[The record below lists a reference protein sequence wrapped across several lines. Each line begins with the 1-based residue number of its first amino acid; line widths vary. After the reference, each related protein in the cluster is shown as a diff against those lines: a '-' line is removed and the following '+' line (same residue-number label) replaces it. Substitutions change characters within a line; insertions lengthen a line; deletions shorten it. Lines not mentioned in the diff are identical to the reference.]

1 MMMSAPSVSPA
12 TSSMMMRTSTTPKAN
27 NNNNIRKPTKQRSS
41 DAMKCDAM
49 ATCTTPPSR
58 RSSWSIARSSARCG
72 VQTKTTTTT
81 TTMMKNESNNNN
93 NNNKTMK
100 EQQRRRNA
108 TITKANDD
116 SSSSSSSSVDASSD
130 DPFEFGSKSKKRR
143 RRDGKSTRR
152 ATVAVDSPA
161 IAAAKGESER
171 TVVEESEE
179 AFLKFLGFYIAII
192 FAFGVVLALSAFKIW
207 PDSVD
212 SFITDTLYP
221 AFTPFVGGFLVFS
234 SIYGLIKTRSD
245 PTSKS
250 G

>member
-1 MMMSAPSVSPA
+1 MMAKVNNTMKVSNVRKA
-12 TSSMMMRTSTTPKAN
+12 AIKCNGMAAFTSS
-27 NNNNIRKPTKQRSS
+27 RSS
-41 DAMKCDAM
+41 FGG
-49 ATCTTPPSR
+49 
-58 RSSWSIARSSARCG
+58 SIARSSAHL
-72 VQTKTTTTT
+72 QTTTTT
-81 TTMMKNESNNNN
+81 TTLMMIKKNQSNNIH
-93 NNNKTMK
+93 KMTR
-100 EQQRRRNA
+100 EQQRRNA
-108 TITKANDD
+108 TITKANEDD
-116 SSSSSSSSVDASSD
+116 ESSSSSSSSSPSDASND

-161 IAAAKGESER
+161 IAAAKGEAER

-179 AFLKFLGFYIAII
+179 AFLKFLGLYIAII

-212 SFITDTLYP
+212 AFITDTLYP

-245 PTSKS
+245 PNSKS

>member
-1 MMMSAPSVSPA
+1 MSATRSVSPT
-12 TSSMMMRTSTTPKAN
+12 TSSMLRTRKTTPKA
-27 NNNNIRKPTKQRSS
+27 NNNNIRKPTKQRSTN
-41 DAMKCDAM
+41 AM
-49 ATCTTPPSR
+49 ATFTSPSSR

-72 VQTKTTTTT
+72 VQTKTTLTT
-81 TTMMKNESNNNN
+81 TTMMKKNESNN
-93 NNNKTMK
+93 KTVK
-100 EQQRRRNA
+100 EQQQQQQRRNA
-108 TITKANDD
+108 TITKANEDD
-116 SSSSSSSSVDASSD
+116 SSSSSSSVDASSD

>member
-1 MMMSAPSVSPA
+1 MMLATRTVSPTTSMMA
-12 TSSMMMRTSTTPKAN
+12 KVNNTMKVSNVRKAAIKCNGMAAFTSS
-27 NNNNIRKPTKQRSS
+27 RSS
-41 DAMKCDAM
+41 FGG
-49 ATCTTPPSR
+49 
-58 RSSWSIARSSARCG
+58 SIARSSAHL
-72 VQTKTTTTT
+72 QTTTTT
-81 TTMMKNESNNNN
+81 TTTLMMIKKNQSNNIH
-93 NNNKTMK
+93 KTTR
-100 EQQRRRNA
+100 EQQRRNA
-108 TITKANDD
+108 TITKANEDD
-116 SSSSSSSSVDASSD
+116 ESSSSSSSLSPSDASND

-161 IAAAKGESER
+161 IAAAKGEAER

-179 AFLKFLGFYIAII
+179 AFLKFLGLYIAII

-212 SFITDTLYP
+212 TFITDTLYP
-221 AFTPFVGGFLVFS
+221 AYTPFVGGFLVFS

-245 PTSKS
+245 PNSKS

>member
-1 MMMSAPSVSPA
+1 MMMSATRSVSPT
-12 TSSMMMRTSTTPKAN
+12 TSSMLRTRKTTPKA
-27 NNNNIRKPTKQRSS
+27 NNNNIRKPTKQRSTN
-41 DAMKCDAM
+41 AM
-49 ATCTTPPSR
+49 ATFTSPSSR

-72 VQTKTTTTT
+72 VQTKTTLTTL
-81 TTMMKNESNNNN
+81 TTMMMKKNESNN
-93 NNNKTMK
+93 KTVK
-100 EQQRRRNA
+100 EQQQQRRNA
-108 TITKANDD
+108 TITKANEDD
-116 SSSSSSSSVDASSD
+116 SSSSSSSVDASSD

>member
-1 MMMSAPSVSPA
+1 MSATRSVSPT
-12 TSSMMMRTSTTPKAN
+12 TSSMVRTRTTTPKA
-27 NNNNIRKPTKQRSS
+27 NNNNIRKPTKQRSTN
-41 DAMKCDAM
+41 AM
-49 ATCTTPPSR
+49 ATFTSPSSR

-72 VQTKTTTTT
+72 VQTKTTLTT
-81 TTMMKNESNNNN
+81 TTMMKKNES
-93 NNNKTMK
+93 NNKTMK
-100 EQQRRRNA
+100 EQQQQRRNA
-108 TITKANDD
+108 TITKANEDD
-116 SSSSSSSSVDASSD
+116 SSSSSSSVDASSD

-152 ATVAVDSPA
+152 ATVAVDSLA

>member
-1 MMMSAPSVSPA
+1 MMMSATRSVSPT
-12 TSSMMMRTSTTPKAN
+12 TSSMLRIRKTTPKA
-27 NNNNIRKPTKQRSS
+27 NNNNIRKPTKQRSTN
-41 DAMKCDAM
+41 AM
-49 ATCTTPPSR
+49 ATFTSPSSR
-58 RSSWSIARSSARCG
+58 RSSSWSIARSSARCG
-72 VQTKTTTTT
+72 VQTKTTLTT
-81 TTMMKNESNNNN
+81 TTMMKKNESNN
-93 NNNKTMK
+93 KTVK
-100 EQQRRRNA
+100 EQQQQQRRNA
-108 TITKANDD
+108 TITKANEDD
-116 SSSSSSSSVDASSD
+116 SSSSSSSVDASSD

>member
-1 MMMSAPSVSPA
+1 MMMSAPSVSPT
-12 TSSMMMRTSTTPKAN
+12 TSSMMMMTSGTTPKA

-100 EQQRRRNA
+100 EQQQRRNA

-116 SSSSSSSSVDASSD
+116 DSSSSSSSVDASSD

>member
-1 MMMSAPSVSPA
+1 MMMSATRSVSPT
-12 TSSMMMRTSTTPKAN
+12 TSSMLRTRKTTPKA
-27 NNNNIRKPTKQRSS
+27 NNNNIRKPTKQRSTN
-41 DAMKCDAM
+41 AM
-49 ATCTTPPSR
+49 ATFTSPSSR

-72 VQTKTTTTT
+72 VQTKTTLT
-81 TTMMKNESNNNN
+81 TTMMMKKNES
-93 NNNKTMK
+93 NNKTMK
-100 EQQRRRNA
+100 EQQQQRRNA
-108 TITKANDD
+108 TITKANEDD
-116 SSSSSSSSVDASSD
+116 SSSSSSSVDASSD

>member
-1 MMMSAPSVSPA
+1 MMSATRSVSPT
-12 TSSMMMRTSTTPKAN
+12 TSSMLRTRKTTPKA
-27 NNNNIRKPTKQRSS
+27 NNNNIRKPTKQRSTN
-41 DAMKCDAM
+41 AM
-49 ATCTTPPSR
+49 ATFTSPSSR

-72 VQTKTTTTT
+72 VQTKTTLTT
-81 TTMMKNESNNNN
+81 TTMMKKNESNN
-93 NNNKTMK
+93 KTVK
-100 EQQRRRNA
+100 EQQQQQQRRNA
-108 TITKANDD
+108 TITKANEDD
-116 SSSSSSSSVDASSD
+116 SSSSSSSVDASSD

>member
-1 MMMSAPSVSPA
+1 MMSATTSVSPT
-12 TSSMMMRTSTTPKAN
+12 TSSMLRTRTTTPKAN
-27 NNNNIRKPTKQRSS
+27 NNNNIRKPTKQRSTN
-41 DAMKCDAM
+41 AM
-49 ATCTTPPSR
+49 ATFTSPSSR

-72 VQTKTTTTT
+72 VQTKTTLTT
-81 TTMMKNESNNNN
+81 TTMMKKNES
-93 NNNKTMK
+93 NNKTMK
-100 EQQRRRNA
+100 EQQQQRRNA
-108 TITKANDD
+108 TITKANEDD
-116 SSSSSSSSVDASSD
+116 SSSSSSSVDASSD

>member
-1 MMMSAPSVSPA
+1 MMMSATRSVSPT
-12 TSSMMMRTSTTPKAN
+12 TSSMLRIRKTTPKA
-27 NNNNIRKPTKQRSS
+27 NNNNIRKPTKQRSTN
-41 DAMKCDAM
+41 AM
-49 ATCTTPPSR
+49 ATFTSPSSR
-58 RSSWSIARSSARCG
+58 RSSSWSIARSSARCG
-72 VQTKTTTTT
+72 VQTKTTLTT
-81 TTMMKNESNNNN
+81 TTMMKKNESNN
-93 NNNKTMK
+93 KTVK
-100 EQQRRRNA
+100 EQQQQQRRNA
-108 TITKANDD
+108 TITKANEDD
-116 SSSSSSSSVDASSD
+116 DSLSSSSSSPSDASND

>member
-1 MMMSAPSVSPA
+1 MSATRSVSPT
-12 TSSMMMRTSTTPKAN
+12 TSSMLRIRKTTPKA
-27 NNNNIRKPTKQRSS
+27 NNNNIRKPTKQRSTN
-41 DAMKCDAM
+41 AM
-49 ATCTTPPSR
+49 ATFTSPSSR
-58 RSSWSIARSSARCG
+58 RSSSWSIARSSARCG
-72 VQTKTTTTT
+72 VQTKTTLTT
-81 TTMMKNESNNNN
+81 TTMMKKNESNN
-93 NNNKTMK
+93 KTVK
-100 EQQRRRNA
+100 EQQQQQQRRNA
-108 TITKANDD
+108 TITKANEDD
-116 SSSSSSSSVDASSD
+116 SSSSSSSVDASSD

>member
-1 MMMSAPSVSPA
+1 MMMLATRTVSPTTSMMA
-12 TSSMMMRTSTTPKAN
+12 KVNNTMKVSNVRKAAIKCNGTAAFTSS
-27 NNNNIRKPTKQRSS
+27 RSS
-41 DAMKCDAM
+41 FGG
-49 ATCTTPPSR
+49 
-58 RSSWSIARSSARCG
+58 SIARSSAHL
-72 VQTKTTTTT
+72 QTTTTT
-81 TTMMKNESNNNN
+81 TTTTLMMIKKNQSNNIH
-93 NNNKTMK
+93 KMTR
-100 EQQRRRNA
+100 EQQRRNA
-108 TITKANDD
+108 TITKANEDD
-116 SSSSSSSSVDASSD
+116 DSLSSSSSSPSDASND

-161 IAAAKGESER
+161 IAAAKGEAER

-179 AFLKFLGFYIAII
+179 AFLKFLGLYIAII

-212 SFITDTLYP
+212 AFITDTLYP

-245 PTSKS
+245 PNSKS

>member
-1 MMMSAPSVSPA
+1 MMMSATRSVSPT
-12 TSSMMMRTSTTPKAN
+12 TSMLRTRKTTPKA
-27 NNNNIRKPTKQRSS
+27 NNNNIRKPTKQRSTN
-41 DAMKCDAM
+41 AM
-49 ATCTTPPSR
+49 ATFTSPSSR
-58 RSSWSIARSSARCG
+58 RSSSWSIARSSARCG
-72 VQTKTTTTT
+72 VQTKTTLTT
-81 TTMMKNESNNNN
+81 TTMMKKNESNN
-93 NNNKTMK
+93 KTVK
-100 EQQRRRNA
+100 EQQQQQRRNA
-108 TITKANDD
+108 TITKANEDD
-116 SSSSSSSSVDASSD
+116 SSSSSSSVDASSD

>member
-1 MMMSAPSVSPA
+1 MMAKVNNTMKVSNVRKA
-12 TSSMMMRTSTTPKAN
+12 AIKCNGMAAFTSS
-27 NNNNIRKPTKQRSS
+27 RSS
-41 DAMKCDAM
+41 FGG
-49 ATCTTPPSR
+49 
-58 RSSWSIARSSARCG
+58 SIARSSAHS
-72 VQTKTTTTT
+72 QTTTTKTTTL
-81 TTMMKNESNNNN
+81 MMIKKNQSNNIH
-93 NNNKTMK
+93 KTTR
-100 EQQRRRNA
+100 EQQRRNA
-108 TITKANDD
+108 TITKANEDD
-116 SSSSSSSSVDASSD
+116 ESSSSSSSSSPPDASND

-161 IAAAKGESER
+161 IAAAKGEAER

-179 AFLKFLGFYIAII
+179 AFLKFLGLYIAII

-212 SFITDTLYP
+212 TFITDTLYP
-221 AFTPFVGGFLVFS
+221 AYTPFVGGFLVFS

-245 PTSKS
+245 PNSKS

>member
-1 MMMSAPSVSPA
+1 MMMLATRTVSPTTSMMA
-12 TSSMMMRTSTTPKAN
+12 KVNNTMKVSNVRKAAIKCNGTAAFTSS
-27 NNNNIRKPTKQRSS
+27 RSS
-41 DAMKCDAM
+41 FGG
-49 ATCTTPPSR
+49 
-58 RSSWSIARSSARCG
+58 SIARSSAHL
-72 VQTKTTTTT
+72 QTTTTT
-81 TTMMKNESNNNN
+81 TTLMMIKKNQSNNIH
-93 NNNKTMK
+93 KTRR
-100 EQQRRRNA
+100 EQQRRNA
-108 TITKANDD
+108 TITKANEDD
-116 SSSSSSSSVDASSD
+116 ESSSSSSSSSPSDASND

-161 IAAAKGESER
+161 IAAAKGEAER

-179 AFLKFLGFYIAII
+179 AFLKFLGLYIAII

-212 SFITDTLYP
+212 AFITDTLYP

-245 PTSKS
+245 PNSKS

>member
-1 MMMSAPSVSPA
+1 MLATRTVSPTTSMMA
-12 TSSMMMRTSTTPKAN
+12 KVNNTMKVSNVRKAAIKCNGMAAFTSS
-27 NNNNIRKPTKQRSS
+27 RSS
-41 DAMKCDAM
+41 FGG
-49 ATCTTPPSR
+49 
-58 RSSWSIARSSARCG
+58 SIARSSAHL
-72 VQTKTTTTT
+72 QTTTTT
-81 TTMMKNESNNNN
+81 TTTLMMIKKNQSNNIH
-93 NNNKTMK
+93 KTRR
-100 EQQRRRNA
+100 EQQRRSG
-108 TITKANDD
+108 TITKANEDD
-116 SSSSSSSSVDASSD
+116 DSLSSSSSSSSGASND

-161 IAAAKGESER
+161 IAAAKGEAEK

-179 AFLKFLGFYIAII
+179 AFLKFLGLYIAII

-221 AFTPFVGGFLVFS
+221 AYTPFVGGFLVLS

-245 PTSKS
+245 PNSKS

>member
-1 MMMSAPSVSPA
+1 MMMLATRTVSPTTSMMA
-12 TSSMMMRTSTTPKAN
+12 KVNNTMKVSNVRKAAIKCNGTAAFTSS
-27 NNNNIRKPTKQRSS
+27 RSS
-41 DAMKCDAM
+41 FGG
-49 ATCTTPPSR
+49 
-58 RSSWSIARSSARCG
+58 SIARSSAHL
-72 VQTKTTTTT
+72 QTTTTT
-81 TTMMKNESNNNN
+81 TTLMMIKKNQSNNIH
-93 NNNKTMK
+93 KMTR
-100 EQQRRRNA
+100 EQQRRNA
-108 TITKANDD
+108 TITKANEDD
-116 SSSSSSSSVDASSD
+116 ESSSSSSSSSPSDASND

-161 IAAAKGESER
+161 IAAAKGEAER

-179 AFLKFLGFYIAII
+179 AFLKFLGLYIAII

-212 SFITDTLYP
+212 AFITDTLYP
-221 AFTPFVGGFLVFS
+221 AYTPFVGGFLVFS

-245 PTSKS
+245 PNSKS

>member
-1 MMMSAPSVSPA
+1 MMSATRSVSPT
-12 TSSMMMRTSTTPKAN
+12 TSSMLRIRKTTPKA
-27 NNNNIRKPTKQRSS
+27 NNNNIRKPTKQRSTN
-41 DAMKCDAM
+41 AM
-49 ATCTTPPSR
+49 ATFTSPSSR
-58 RSSWSIARSSARCG
+58 RSSSWSIARSSARCG
-72 VQTKTTTTT
+72 VQTKTTLTT
-81 TTMMKNESNNNN
+81 TTMMKKNESNN
-93 NNNKTMK
+93 KTVK
-100 EQQRRRNA
+100 EQQQQQRRNA
-108 TITKANDD
+108 TITKANEDD
-116 SSSSSSSSVDASSD
+116 SSSSSSVDASSD

>member
-1 MMMSAPSVSPA
+1 MMMSATRSVSPT
-12 TSSMMMRTSTTPKAN
+12 TSSMLRIRKTTPKA
-27 NNNNIRKPTKQRSS
+27 NNNNIRKPTKQRSTN
-41 DAMKCDAM
+41 AM
-49 ATCTTPPSR
+49 ATFTSPSSR
-58 RSSWSIARSSARCG
+58 RSSSWSIARSSARCG
-72 VQTKTTTTT
+72 VQTKTTLTT
-81 TTMMKNESNNNN
+81 TTMMKKNESNN
-93 NNNKTMK
+93 KTLK
-100 EQQRRRNA
+100 EQQQQQRRNA
-108 TITKANDD
+108 TITKANEDD
-116 SSSSSSSSVDASSD
+116 SSSSSSSVDASSD

>member
-1 MMMSAPSVSPA
+1 MMSATRSVSPT
-12 TSSMMMRTSTTPKAN
+12 TSSMLRTRKTTPKA
-27 NNNNIRKPTKQRSS
+27 NNNNIRKPTKQRSTN
-41 DAMKCDAM
+41 AM
-49 ATCTTPPSR
+49 ATFTSPSSR
-58 RSSWSIARSSARCG
+58 RSSSWSIARSSARCG
-72 VQTKTTTTT
+72 VQTKTTLTT
-81 TTMMKNESNNNN
+81 TTMMKKNESNN
-93 NNNKTMK
+93 KTLK
-100 EQQRRRNA
+100 EQQQQQRRNA
-108 TITKANDD
+108 TITKANEDD
-116 SSSSSSSSVDASSD
+116 SSSSSSSVDASSD

>member
-1 MMMSAPSVSPA
+1 MMMSATRSVSPT
-12 TSSMMMRTSTTPKAN
+12 TSSMLRTRKTTPKA
-27 NNNNIRKPTKQRSS
+27 NNNNIRKPTKQRSTN
-41 DAMKCDAM
+41 AM
-49 ATCTTPPSR
+49 ATFTSPSSR
-58 RSSWSIARSSARCG
+58 RSSSWSIARSSARCG
-72 VQTKTTTTT
+72 VQTKTTLTT
-81 TTMMKNESNNNN
+81 TTMMKKNESNN
-93 NNNKTMK
+93 KTVK
-100 EQQRRRNA
+100 EQQQQQRRNA
-108 TITKANDD
+108 TITKANEDD
-116 SSSSSSSSVDASSD
+116 SSSSSSVDASSD

>member
-1 MMMSAPSVSPA
+1 MMMSAARSVSPT
-12 TSSMMMRTSTTPKAN
+12 TSSMLRTRKTTPKA
-27 NNNNIRKPTKQRSS
+27 NNNNIRKPTKQRSTN
-41 DAMKCDAM
+41 AM
-49 ATCTTPPSR
+49 ATFTSPSSR

-72 VQTKTTTTT
+72 VQTKTTLTT
-81 TTMMKNESNNNN
+81 TTMMKKNESNN
-93 NNNKTMK
+93 KTVK
-100 EQQRRRNA
+100 EQQQQQRRNA
-108 TITKANDD
+108 TITKANEDD

>member
-1 MMMSAPSVSPA
+1 MMSATRSVSPT
-12 TSSMMMRTSTTPKAN
+12 TSSMLRTRKITPKA
-27 NNNNIRKPTKQRSS
+27 NNNNIRKPTKQRSTN
-41 DAMKCDAM
+41 AM
-49 ATCTTPPSR
+49 ATFTSPSSR

-72 VQTKTTTTT
+72 VQTKTTLTT
-81 TTMMKNESNNNN
+81 TTMMKKNES
-93 NNNKTMK
+93 NNKTMK
-100 EQQRRRNA
+100 EQQQQRRNA
-108 TITKANDD
+108 TITKANEDD
-116 SSSSSSSSVDASSD
+116 SSSSSSSVDASSD

>member
-1 MMMSAPSVSPA
+1 MMMSATRSASPT
-12 TSSMMMRTSTTPKAN
+12 TSSMLRTRTTTPKA
-27 NNNNIRKPTKQRSS
+27 NNNNIRKPTKQRSTN
-41 DAMKCDAM
+41 AM
-49 ATCTTPPSR
+49 ATFTPSSR

-72 VQTKTTTTT
+72 VQTKTTLT
-81 TTMMKNESNNNN
+81 TTMMMKKNES
-93 NNNKTMK
+93 NNKTMK
-100 EQQRRRNA
+100 EQQEQRRYA
-108 TITKANDD
+108 TITKANEDD
-116 SSSSSSSSVDASSD
+116 SSSSSSSVDASSE

>member
-1 MMMSAPSVSPA
+1 MMMSATRSVSPT
-12 TSSMMMRTSTTPKAN
+12 TSSMLRTRTTTPKAN
-27 NNNNIRKPTKQRSS
+27 NNNNIRKPTKQRSTN
-41 DAMKCDAM
+41 AM
-49 ATCTTPPSR
+49 ATFTSPSSR

-72 VQTKTTTTT
+72 VQTKTTLTT
-81 TTMMKNESNNNN
+81 TTMMKKNES
-93 NNNKTMK
+93 NNKTMK
-100 EQQRRRNA
+100 EQQQQRRNA
-108 TITKANDD
+108 TITKANEDD
-116 SSSSSSSSVDASSD
+116 SSSSSSSVDASSD

>member
-1 MMMSAPSVSPA
+1 MMAKVNNTMKVSNVRKA
-12 TSSMMMRTSTTPKAN
+12 AIKCNGMAAFTSS
-27 NNNNIRKPTKQRSS
+27 RSS
-41 DAMKCDAM
+41 FGG
-49 ATCTTPPSR
+49 
-58 RSSWSIARSSARCG
+58 SIARSSAHL
-72 VQTKTTTTT
+72 QTTTTT
-81 TTMMKNESNNNN
+81 TTTLMMIKKNQSNNIH
-93 NNNKTMK
+93 KTTR
-100 EQQRRRNA
+100 EQQRRNA
-108 TITKANDD
+108 TITKANEDD
-116 SSSSSSSSVDASSD
+116 ESSSSSSSSSPPDASND

-161 IAAAKGESER
+161 IAAAKGEAER

-179 AFLKFLGFYIAII
+179 AFLKFLGLYIAII

-212 SFITDTLYP
+212 TFITDTLYP
-221 AFTPFVGGFLVFS
+221 AYTPFVGGFLVFS

-245 PTSKS
+245 PNSKS

>member
-1 MMMSAPSVSPA
+1 MMMLATRTVSPTTSMMA
-12 TSSMMMRTSTTPKAN
+12 KVNNTMKVSNVRKAAIKCNGTATFTSS
-27 NNNNIRKPTKQRSS
+27 RSS
-41 DAMKCDAM
+41 FGG
-49 ATCTTPPSR
+49 
-58 RSSWSIARSSARCG
+58 SIARSSAHL
-72 VQTKTTTTT
+72 QTTTTT
-81 TTMMKNESNNNN
+81 TTTLMMIKKNQSNNIH
-93 NNNKTMK
+93 KTTR
-100 EQQRRRNA
+100 EQQRRNA
-108 TITKANDD
+108 TITKANEDD
-116 SSSSSSSSVDASSD
+116 ESSSSSSSSSPPDASND

-161 IAAAKGESER
+161 IAAAKGEAER

-179 AFLKFLGFYIAII
+179 AFLKFLGLYIAII

-212 SFITDTLYP
+212 AFITDTLYP
-221 AFTPFVGGFLVFS
+221 AYTPFVGGFLVFS

-245 PTSKS
+245 PNSKS

>member
-1 MMMSAPSVSPA
+1 MMMLATRTVSPTTSMMA
-12 TSSMMMRTSTTPKAN
+12 KVNNTMKVSNVRKAAIKCNGTAAFTSS
-27 NNNNIRKPTKQRSS
+27 RSS
-41 DAMKCDAM
+41 FGG
-49 ATCTTPPSR
+49 
-58 RSSWSIARSSARCG
+58 SIARSSAHL
-72 VQTKTTTTT
+72 QTTTTT
-81 TTMMKNESNNNN
+81 TLMMIKKNQSNNIH
-93 NNNKTMK
+93 KTTR
-100 EQQRRRNA
+100 EQQRRNA
-108 TITKANDD
+108 TITKANEDD
-116 SSSSSSSSVDASSD
+116 ESSSSSSSSSPSDASND

-161 IAAAKGESER
+161 IAAAKGEAER

-179 AFLKFLGFYIAII
+179 AFLKFLGLYIAII

-212 SFITDTLYP
+212 TFITDTLYP
-221 AFTPFVGGFLVFS
+221 AYTPFVGGFLVFS

-245 PTSKS
+245 PNSKS

>member
-1 MMMSAPSVSPA
+1 MMSATRSVSPT
-12 TSSMMMRTSTTPKAN
+12 TSSMLRTRKITPKA
-27 NNNNIRKPTKQRSS
+27 NNNNIRKPTKQRSTN
-41 DAMKCDAM
+41 AM
-49 ATCTTPPSR
+49 ATFTSPSSR

-72 VQTKTTTTT
+72 VQTKTTLT
-81 TTMMKNESNNNN
+81 TTMMMKKNES
-93 NNNKTMK
+93 NNKTMK
-100 EQQRRRNA
+100 EQQQQRRNA
-108 TITKANDD
+108 TITKANEDD
-116 SSSSSSSSVDASSD
+116 SSSSSSSVDASSD

>member
-1 MMMSAPSVSPA
+1 MMMSATRSVSPT
-12 TSSMMMRTSTTPKAN
+12 TSSMLRTRTTTPKA
-27 NNNNIRKPTKQRSS
+27 NNNNIRKPTKQRSTN
-41 DAMKCDAM
+41 AM
-49 ATCTTPPSR
+49 ATFTTSPSR

-72 VQTKTTTTT
+72 VQTKTTLTT
-81 TTMMKNESNNNN
+81 TTMMKKNESNN
-93 NNNKTMK
+93 KTRK
-100 EQQRRRNA
+100 EQQQQRRNA
-108 TITKANDD
+108 TITKANEDD
-116 SSSSSSSSVDASSD
+116 SSSSSSSVDASSD

>member
-1 MMMSAPSVSPA
+1 MMSATRSVSPT
-12 TSSMMMRTSTTPKAN
+12 TSSMLRIRKTTPKA
-27 NNNNIRKPTKQRSS
+27 NNNNIRKPTKQRSTN
-41 DAMKCDAM
+41 AM
-49 ATCTTPPSR
+49 ATFTSPSSR
-58 RSSWSIARSSARCG
+58 RSSSWSIARSSARCG
-72 VQTKTTTTT
+72 VQTKTTLTT
-81 TTMMKNESNNNN
+81 TTMMKKNESNN
-93 NNNKTMK
+93 KTLK
-100 EQQRRRNA
+100 EQQQQQRRNA
-108 TITKANDD
+108 TITKANEDD
-116 SSSSSSSSVDASSD
+116 SSSSSSSVDASSD

>member
-1 MMMSAPSVSPA
+1 MSATRSVSPT
-12 TSSMMMRTSTTPKAN
+12 TSSMLRIRKTTPKA
-27 NNNNIRKPTKQRSS
+27 NNNNIRKPTKQRSTN
-41 DAMKCDAM
+41 AM
-49 ATCTTPPSR
+49 ATFTSPSSR

-72 VQTKTTTTT
+72 VQTKTTLTT
-81 TTMMKNESNNNN
+81 TTMMKKNESNN
-93 NNNKTMK
+93 KTVK
-100 EQQRRRNA
+100 EQQQQQQRRNA
-108 TITKANDD
+108 TITKANEDD
-116 SSSSSSSSVDASSD
+116 SSSSSSSVDASSD

-152 ATVAVDSPA
+152 ATVAVDSLA

>member
-1 MMMSAPSVSPA
+1 MMMLATRTVSPTTSMMA
-12 TSSMMMRTSTTPKAN
+12 KVNNTMKVSNVRKAAIKCNGTAAFTSS
-27 NNNNIRKPTKQRSS
+27 RSS
-41 DAMKCDAM
+41 FGG
-49 ATCTTPPSR
+49 
-58 RSSWSIARSSARCG
+58 SIARSSAHL
-72 VQTKTTTTT
+72 QTTTTT
-81 TTMMKNESNNNN
+81 TTLMMIKKNQSNNIH
-93 NNNKTMK
+93 KMTR
-100 EQQRRRNA
+100 EQQRRNA
-108 TITKANDD
+108 TITKANEDD
-116 SSSSSSSSVDASSD
+116 ESSSSSSSSSPSDASND

-161 IAAAKGESER
+161 IAAAKGEAER

-179 AFLKFLGFYIAII
+179 AFLKFLGLYIAII

-212 SFITDTLYP
+212 AFITDTLYP

-245 PTSKS
+245 PNSKS

>member
-1 MMMSAPSVSPA
+1 MMMSATRSVSPT
-12 TSSMMMRTSTTPKAN
+12 TSSMLRIRKTTPKA
-27 NNNNIRKPTKQRSS
+27 NNNNIRKPTKQRSTN
-41 DAMKCDAM
+41 AM
-49 ATCTTPPSR
+49 ATFTSPSSR

-72 VQTKTTTTT
+72 VQTKTTLTT
-81 TTMMKNESNNNN
+81 TTMMKKNESNN
-93 NNNKTMK
+93 KTVK
-100 EQQRRRNA
+100 EQQQQQQRRNA
-108 TITKANDD
+108 TITKANEDD
-116 SSSSSSSSVDASSD
+116 SSSSSSSVDASSD

>member
-1 MMMSAPSVSPA
+1 MMMSATRSVSPT
-12 TSSMMMRTSTTPKAN
+12 TSSMLRTRKTTPKA
-27 NNNNIRKPTKQRSS
+27 NNNNIRKPTKQRSTN
-41 DAMKCDAM
+41 AM
-49 ATCTTPPSR
+49 ATFTSPSSR
-58 RSSWSIARSSARCG
+58 RSSSWSIARSSARCG
-72 VQTKTTTTT
+72 VQTKTTLTT
-81 TTMMKNESNNNN
+81 TTMMKKNESNN
-93 NNNKTMK
+93 KTVK
-100 EQQRRRNA
+100 EQQQQQQRRNA
-108 TITKANDD
+108 TITKANEDD
-116 SSSSSSSSVDASSD
+116 SSSSSSSVDASSD

>member
-1 MMMSAPSVSPA
+1 MMSATRRVSPT
-12 TSSMMMRTSTTPKAN
+12 TSSMLRTRKTTPKA
-27 NNNNIRKPTKQRSS
+27 NNNNIRKPTKQRSTN
-41 DAMKCDAM
+41 AM
-49 ATCTTPPSR
+49 ATFTSPSSR

-72 VQTKTTTTT
+72 VQTKTTLTT
-81 TTMMKNESNNNN
+81 TTMMKKNES
-93 NNNKTMK
+93 NNKTMK
-100 EQQRRRNA
+100 EQQQQRRNA
-108 TITKANDD
+108 TITKANEDD
-116 SSSSSSSSVDASSD
+116 SSSSSSSVDASSD